1 MAEEKKNSD
10 LKNLIIGI
18 IVAVL
23 AVVGLITIITGIF
36 RAVSSSLNSSGNT
49 DEYKEFIAPVIMN
62 DPDPFDDVIN
72 ANQSQLISIS
82 IWSLLKGDIDPDSF
96 ENKNG
101 GMLVPASLI
110 EDEFKKL
117 FGSDVSPVHQTVEG
131 GQGIQFE
138 YSKGD
143 KAYIVPITGITSLYS
158 PMIADISEKGSSTI
172 LTVGYL
178 ASEDW
183 KQDKNGDM
191 IPPEPVKY
199 MKIYLRKNDSGY
211 YISSIKQTDAL
222 ETVTTQEETENEKN
236 TDSKKAS

>member
-1 MAEEKKNSD
+1 MAEEKSLNV
-10 LKNLIIGI
+10 KNLVVGI
-18 IVAVL
+18 LIALFAVI
-23 AVVGLITIITGIF
+23 GLITVISG
-36 RAVSSSLNSSGNT
+36 AVRLISSSVRSKDST
-49 DEYKEFIAPVIMN
+49 DSYKELIAPVIMN
-62 DPDPFDDVIN
+62 DPDAFDDVIN

-82 IWSLLKGDIDPDSF
+82 IWSLLKSDIDPDAF

-110 EDEFKKL
+110 EEEFTKL
-117 FGSDVSPVHQTVEG
+117 FGKDVSPVHQTVEG

-138 YSKGD
+138 YSKEDG
-143 KAYIVPITGITSLYS
+143 AYIVPITGITALYS
-158 PMIADISEKGSSTI
+158 PIIADVSEKGSSTI

-183 KQDKNGDM
+183 RQAENGDM

-199 MKIYLRKNDSGY
+199 MKIYLRKNDGSY

-222 ETVTTQEETENEKN
+222 ETASTVSEKEEETE
-236 TDSKKAS
+236 KAS